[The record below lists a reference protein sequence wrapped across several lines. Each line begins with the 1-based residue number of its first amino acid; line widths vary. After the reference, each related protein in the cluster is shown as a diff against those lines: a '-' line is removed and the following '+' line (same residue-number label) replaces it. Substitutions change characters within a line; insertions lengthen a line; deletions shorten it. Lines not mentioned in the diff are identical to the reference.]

1 MSLLLFLPW
10 SAVCINIWFRSV
22 PRKVMIYFVATVK
35 YGSICIRKRHFKFG
49 KDEKKKN
56 DDFPFLGKTYLF
68 RGDRLFVFCLVLA
81 ALLLW

>member
-1 MSLLLFLPW
+1 M
-10 SAVCINIWFRSV
+10 
-22 PRKVMIYFVATVK
+22 VA
-35 YGSICIRKRHFKFG
+35 YASE
-49 KDEKKKN
+49 KDILNLERMKKKH